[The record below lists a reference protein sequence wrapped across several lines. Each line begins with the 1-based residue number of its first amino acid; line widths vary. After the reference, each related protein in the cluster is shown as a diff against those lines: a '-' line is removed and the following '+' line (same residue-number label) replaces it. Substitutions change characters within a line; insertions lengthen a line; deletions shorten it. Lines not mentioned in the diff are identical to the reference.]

1 MLCILRLRPLRL
13 PEMLRQEGDSRD
25 AFEEPGSN
33 PSSEIRSLDSVSQ
46 DVPGYKHRNF
56 GEGVRKKP
64 GKGAVLTQLI
74 VVGG

>member
-1 MLCILRLRPLRL
+1 
-13 PEMLRQEGDSRD
+13 MLRQEGDSRD

-56 GEGVRKKP
+56 GEGV
-64 GKGAVLTQLI
+64 GKNQEEEQF
-74 VVGG
+74 